1 MPPVRRADAQKAIR
15 ERAAPSERIVLV
27 PHAIARMR
35 DRDIDFLDVQRC
47 LRRGKATRGP
57 YIPPDSATGEVRYA
71 VEAVVGGDC
80 LRAIVELPDEPADV
94 VVITVFVVE

>member
-1 MPPVRRADAQKAIR
+1 MIVTSISSTSNVVCGV
-15 ERAAPSERIVLV
+15 ER
-27 PHAIARMR
+27 
-35 DRDIDFLDVQRC
+35 Q
-47 LRRGKATRGP
+47 
-57 YIPPDSATGEVRYA
+57 SAVSLYSAGLGHSEVRYA